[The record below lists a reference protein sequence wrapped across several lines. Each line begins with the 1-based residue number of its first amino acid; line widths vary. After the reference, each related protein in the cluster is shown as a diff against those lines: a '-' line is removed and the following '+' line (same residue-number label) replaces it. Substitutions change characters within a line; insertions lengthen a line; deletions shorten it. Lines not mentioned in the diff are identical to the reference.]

1 MTKRAISSEDAPKAV
16 GPYSQAI
23 VAGGFVFTSGQVPL
37 DPRTGKL
44 IESADVGDHVRRV
57 LDNLSAV
64 VTAAGSSLERAVKV
78 TIYLANM
85 ADFAEVNRA
94 YAAYFP
100 GTPPARSTVQVA
112 RLPLDARVEIDVVAL
127 A

>member
-1 MTKRAISSEDAPKAV
+1 MSKRAISSEDAPKAV

-23 VAGGFVFTSGQVPL
+23 VANGFVFTAGQVPL

-44 IESADVGDHVRRV
+44 IESGDVADHVRRV
-57 LDNLSAV
+57 LDNLTAV
-64 VTAAGSSLERAVKV
+64 LTAAGSSLDRAVKV

-94 YAAYFP
+94 LDLL
-100 GTPPARSTVQVA
+100 R
-112 RLPLDARVEIDVVAL
+112 PLLR
-127 A
+127 